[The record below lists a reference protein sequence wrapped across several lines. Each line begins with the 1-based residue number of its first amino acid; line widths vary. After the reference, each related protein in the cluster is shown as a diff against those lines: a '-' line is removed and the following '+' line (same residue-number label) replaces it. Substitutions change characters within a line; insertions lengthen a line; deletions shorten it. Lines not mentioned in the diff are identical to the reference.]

1 MIIRGSDTDS
11 GVAVELRKT
20 YLISRSAANFSSTA
34 TKREYVVVFVESEA
48 PMQAAASRRCWLSSY
63 GGSNN
68 SIMKEMHFS
77 KISFERSVSK

>member
-20 YLISRSAANFSSTA
+20 YLISRSTANFRTIA
-34 TKREYVVVFVESEA
+34 TKLEDVAVFVGSEA
-48 PMQAAASRRCWLSSY
+48 SMQAAASWRCWLSSY

-77 KISFERSVSK
+77 KVSFERSVSK